1 MTVTPGF
8 AVWKAARQT
17 SWAAFAELA
26 PRLTPERQQE
36 LADIA
41 APATGAQG
49 GEGVR
54 RLAGIAHWL
63 LGKR

>member
-1 MTVTPGF
+1 MPLRP
-8 AVWKAARQT
+8 AEQQAII
-17 SWAAFAELA
+17 AFAERA
-26 PRLTPERQQE
+26 PRLTPERQVE